1 MKRIILPFI
10 AAAFAISAP
19 LEAGVVKTKTKS
31 NQSND
36 RCAGACPLTRG
47 EVEAALG
54 DAFAR
59 LDADGNGAL
68 GEVEEAGVAMERT
81 NDGAARSVVIRFVVL
96 RPHEARLV
104 FAPNLD
110 ADNDGRITRAEW
122 LANGLSAFDKADG
135 DHDGSMSAAELR
147 GASWDIKSSQMR

>member
-1 MKRIILPFI
+1 MKRMILPLV

-19 LEAGVVKTKTKS
+19 LGAGVVKTKTKS

-47 EVEAALG
+47 EAEAALG
-54 DAFAR
+54 ETFAK

-68 GEVEEAGVAMERT
+68 GEAEEAGVAMERT
-81 NDGAARSVVIRFVVL
+81 NDGAARSVVIRFIVL
-96 RPHEARLV
+96 PRQELRLV

-110 ADNDGRITRAEW
+110 GDNDGRITRTEW

-135 DHDGSMSAAELR
+135 DHDGSMSATELR